1 MAADVYDWVAS
12 WASCSCNRIAPRR
25 RTVMLTLFQGTAPF
39 AIQSM
44 DLFRLLKE
52 IKTGNVFLLM
62 IVERLSKLVRDVP
75 MAGITATEVSSA
87 FFRDCRTA

>member
-1 MAADVYDWVAS
+1 
-12 WASCSCNRIAPRR
+12 
-25 RTVMLTLFQGTAPF
+25 
-39 AIQSM
+39 M